1 MVQETHIQNQ
11 KKLEKEREIVQ
22 NSLANQRNALP
33 ISGFGYFTNIFD
45 PESPIPKLFSLSKN
59 EKETLKKSIAIWNE
73 KSKTIHLTNN
83 NPILPNTDSPYQLIP
98 SIQTKTDQ
106 FDITQKKIFV
116 RKFLVDPVLLYQPA
130 FLQLDGSEF
139 KLSESEIKIW
149 NHYLGRLVLDLRSC
163 LFQKDCNE
171 WEEMTLLIRI
181 LYIQKSI
188 TEKTIVFPKK
198 NMDGFQYLPVVE
210 LPESVIDTKQKEYAF
225 LFDSNKKIFASGYDP
240 IHFFNWESFLVRY
253 QGYLESGVPPEG
265 IEFNWVGYNPYQNSD
280 RNLNHFDKSE
290 IERTEKNYET
300 YTKEIQNL
308 YSYHLTHQ
316 NCTSELFRYL
326 NEMFPEGR
334 VGNETFWDPL
344 SSQVVSLNFIPA
356 VAAWKLTSNSG
367 TKQRKVYPSYRNLKR
382 KKIANFIEKHFKES
396 FVLSSKIY
404 KQNPIDHP
412 FLFFTEETIW
422 NRPLLGL
429 ANTVFGIGYAGIG
442 VFSAPFDKGSRFSKG
457 TETVF
462 YSLPELVFFNIR
474 KGHFPFI
481 AAEEIPK
488 EYYLKESL

>member
-1 MVQETHIQNQ
+1 MG
-11 KKLEKEREIVQ
+11 R
-22 NSLANQRNALP
+22 
-33 ISGFGYFTNIFD
+33 D
-45 PESPIPKLFSLSKN
+45 
-59 EKETLKKSIAIWNE
+59 
-73 KSKTIHLTNN
+73 
-83 NPILPNTDSPYQLIP
+83 
-98 SIQTKTDQ
+98 
-106 FDITQKKIFV
+106 DITHQNPLHTKFHY
-116 RKFLVDPVLLYQPA
+116 RKNHC
-130 FLQLDGSEF
+130 
-139 KLSESEIKIW
+139 LS
-149 NHYLGRLVLDLRSC
+149 
-163 LFQKDCNE
+163 
-171 WEEMTLLIRI
+171 
-181 LYIQKSI
+181 
-188 TEKTIVFPKK
+188 KK

-210 LPESVIDTKQKEYAF
+210 LPESVMDTKQREYAL
-225 LFDSNKKIFASGYDP
+225 LFASNKKIFASGYDP

-253 QGYLESGVPPEG
+253 QGFLESGVPPEG

-280 RNLNHFDKSE
+280 RNLNHFDNLE
-290 IERTEKNYET
+290 IERTEKNYKT

-316 NCTSELFRYL
+316 NCTSELFRYM

-382 KKIANFIEKHFKES
+382 KKIANFTEKHFKES

-404 KQNPIDHP
+404 KQNPMDHP

-429 ANTVFGIGYAGIG
+429 ANTVFGIGYTGIG